1 MQGQA
6 MPPQPASQPPASSN
20 NASQVQQIILRNLST
35 QAPLQGWQSTV
46 QTQYRANIIFQ
57 IFSQLR
63 LLQSQLDLQH
73 QLGLAIRFEAKA
85 FTDAPDRAAYDHM
98 CKKKLADIHEMRTKQ
113 SAGMQHQVNMQM
125 NMPQQMQS
133 MAQNPSQGL
142 GPAQFPQQGP
152 PNPQQQQMMQLH
164 NMSMQQPPPP
174 QNLPMGQPQQNIP
187 QAQQSAAPQQ
197 MVQQPNQFV
206 PTAEEAQYISRL
218 ANQMYSQTPPARME
232 AIQNN
237 LNNLDPKMR
246 ESLARQNTDPL
257 SWFFRNQ
264 AMKKLMEQKRVQASN
279 HGIPNTQPA
288 GMMNGV
294 ARPVSGGP
302 SQPMPGAPQNFEPPF
317 DHIFGQQQDG
327 LRSQE
332 AGQIVV
338 PASNPQANLDQRN
351 AARTNAQQQIN
362 LQNGAN
368 RGLQNVPTSQPQP
381 QPFWGPQAGQRNMNQ
396 GVGINTGAQA
406 ANFINPNQAPA
417 NVLQGQPGGLDN
429 QITRTPSQQTGMPN
443 LNKAAPPGQAP
454 NMWSQR
460 TPQINQAK
468 PQGSQPP
475 QQAMERTDGPQQR
488 PQMFNNMPP
497 QMQQRLLSMPED
509 QRRGFLI
516 SLQKRQME
524 QQQQQQHQQQLQQNQ
539 LQQQTQQQAMKMAN
553 ARAVMN
559 ESFPMSTQ
567 SSQPG
572 MQAGPITG
580 QNLPAQKPSMQN
592 NHAQQPAFLQQNAA
606 MAGSARQQPGPG
618 QRPPQQRN
626 ASQYQVPVPLT
637 EEQARQMDQKTFPS
651 NMLSQGN
658 QLAPPPEEVKT
669 WGQLKEWA
677 AQNAQTL
684 PPGTV
689 PKLENLQALQYRA
702 QFGPRPPQSGA
713 VPASTPQ
720 QQAPFAQM
728 VSQPTG
734 QVTVPAPRL
743 PAGITVPTPTFQEI
757 QNFRNTLAS
766 HQRNATDEHVRAFL
780 IKQRQSEIAKRMQ
793 AQQVQTNQM
802 ANAAPKAAQGSQNQS
817 QVSVGQA
824 DSSQSTQK
832 GQTKGMQ
839 QSQKN
844 AGSSTSQSKAG
855 QANRNTPTPKQ
866 QQKGTKRSS
875 QDDVVEILNPNL
887 ANTQNQVQ
895 AAGQTDKQQPSSG
908 QTEQKA
914 QADSKGSSNIKGP
927 LQPQNVEVQGV
938 RAEGLRS
945 LSQEEIDRRDKRLR
959 QLMTEVG
966 QNQPARRPV
975 QMPPQVKSEMSA
987 RLRELSTMMSR
998 MEMSLPT
1005 FFRHNPDEKVARQ
1018 LIQTRQMI
1026 KAQYRD
1032 DKYNLVDHFTI
1043 SQVDLENAYQR
1054 IRQYF
1059 LYVMSKFGKPKNASQ
1074 QGEQVQNQLQ
1084 HQQAPPSQE
1093 KAPLNAA
1100 NLEEQQNLLKAQR
1113 AAAMQKQNSGY
1124 GSRAPAAPTSEKPP
1138 PFPPALGPQ
1147 SPHGIPHQY
1156 GGPPKLTADQL
1167 VLPQNKRRK
1176 SNNHQ
1181 PSAGSTPV
1189 PAHSTPV
1196 AKSSPSGPKLTS
1208 PEMQKAPVPQLSFK
1222 CGVSDC
1228 QSGQK
1233 GFATQAELEQHNT
1246 DTHEPIEPEID
1257 DAAEFALESMRIALG
1272 LDENGKSKPRQET
1285 PEAPKM
1291 KASLSAQSHKDIKQE
1306 ASTPMARVG
1315 SQNGLSQASNLL
1327 KAPQAS
1333 AKSPAS
1339 DASKGKNSKGP
1350 TTSSKEPTPPPFD
1363 PWAGSCISPEDILSS
1378 WSSLADMNSMSFT
1391 SLQKG
1396 LTPSSTLSSVN
1407 EKSEKNSPRTSDISE
1422 NDAVKIS
1429 LDVNNDEK
1437 NDWIPREWFDDSLHS
1452 EIESMNFGPDSFMQ
1466 DGGINIFAD
1475 YPDTEMVDLD
1485 PNSSKVMEQDEQDIA
1500 TDEWLKVYAPEK
1512 LAAKKG
1518 R

>member
-6 MPPQPASQPPASSN
+6 MPPQPTSQPPASSN
-20 NASQVQQIILRNLST
+20 NASQVHQIILRNLST
-35 QAPLQGWQSTV
+35 QAPMQGWQSTV

-63 LLQSQLDLQH
+63 LLQSQLDLQY

-142 GPAQFPQQGP
+142 GPGQFQQGP

-164 NMSMQQPPPP
+164 SMSMQQPPP
-174 QNLPMGQPQQNIP
+174 QSLPMGQPQQNMP
-187 QAQQSAAPQQ
+187 HPQQSTAPQQ

-206 PTAEEAQYISRL
+206 PTAEEAQYITRL

-264 AMKKLMEQKRVQASN
+264 AMKKLMEQKRAQASN

-294 ARPVSGGP
+294 ARPISGGP

-351 AARTNAQQQIN
+351 TARANAQQQMN

-368 RGLQNVPTSQPQP
+368 RGLQNVPTSQPQL

-396 GVGINTGAQA
+396 GVGINTSAQA
-406 ANFINPNQAPA
+406 TNFVNPNQTPA

-460 TPQINQAK
+460 TPQMNQAK
-468 PQGSQPP
+468 PQGSQPS
-475 QQAMERTDGPQQR
+475 QQAMERTDAPQQR

-497 QMQQRLLSMPED
+497 QMQQRLLNMPED
-509 QRRGFLI
+509 QRRGFLM

-524 QQQQQQHQQQLQQNQ
+524 QQHQQQLQQNQ
-539 LQQQTQQQAMKMAN
+539 LQQQTQQQQQQQAIKMAN

-572 MQAGPITG
+572 MQAGPITS

-592 NHAQQPAFLQQNAA
+592 NNAQQPSFLQQSAA
-606 MAGSARQQPGPG
+606 MGGSARQQPGPG

-626 ASQYQVPVPLT
+626 AAQYQVPLT
-637 EEQARQMDQKTFPS
+637 EEQSRQMDQKTFPS

-658 QLAPPPEEVKT
+658 QLAPLPEDVKT

-702 QFGPRPPQSGA
+702 QFGPRPPQPGT

-734 QVTVPAPRL
+734 QGTVPAPRL
-743 PAGITVPTPTFQEI
+743 PSGINVPTPTFQEI

-793 AQQVQTNQM
+793 AQQAQNNQT
-802 ANAAPKAAQGSQNQS
+802 ANGAPKAAQGPQNQA
-817 QVSVGQA
+817 QVSVSQA

-832 GQTKGMQ
+832 VATKGTVQ
-839 QSQKN
+839 QNQKV
-844 AGSSTSQSKAG
+844 AGSSTNQSKPG
-855 QANRNTPTPKQ
+855 QTNKNTPTAKQ
-866 QQKGTKRSS
+866 QQKGIKRSS

-887 ANTQNQVQ
+887 ANTQSQAQ
-895 AAGQTDKQQPSSG
+895 AAGSTDKQQPSAG
-908 QTEQKA
+908 QAEQKA
-914 QADSKGSSNIKGP
+914 HADSKGSSNMKGP
-927 LQPQNVEVQGV
+927 VQPQNAEAQGM

-945 LSQEEIDRRDKRLR
+945 VPQQEIDRRDKRLR

-966 QNQPARRPV
+966 QSQPVRRPV
-975 QMPPQVKSEMSA
+975 QMTPQVKSEMSA
-987 RLRELSTMMSR
+987 RLRELSPMMSR

-1005 FFRHNPDEKVARQ
+1005 FFRHNPDENVAKH
-1018 LIQTRQMI
+1018 LIQTRQLI

-1032 DKYNLVDHFTI
+1032 EKYNLVDHFTI
-1043 SQVDLENAYQR
+1043 SQPELEHAYQR

-1059 LYVMSKFGKPKNASQ
+1059 VYVMSKFGKAKNASQ
-1074 QGEQVQNQLQ
+1074 QGEQAQNQPQ

-1189 PAHSTPV
+1189 PAHTTPV
-1196 AKSSPSGPKLTS
+1196 AKSSPSGPKFAS
-1208 PEMQKAPVPQLSFK
+1208 PDMQKAPVPQLSFK

-1233 GFATQAELEQHNT
+1233 GFATQAELEQHNAEI
-1246 DTHEPIEPEID
+1246 HEPIEPEID
-1257 DAAEFALESMRIALG
+1257 DPVEFALESMRIALG

-1291 KASLSAQSHKDIKQE
+1291 KASLSAQSHKAIKQE
-1306 ASTPMARVG
+1306 ASTPMARGG

-1327 KAPQAS
+1327 KAPQAN

-1350 TTSSKEPTPPPFD
+1350 ATSSKETTPPPFD

-1391 SLQKG
+1391 NLQKG

-1429 LDVNNDEK
+1429 LDVNNDD
-1437 NDWIPREWFDDSLHS
+1437 NNNWIPSEWFDDTLYS

-1466 DGGINIFAD
+1466 DGGIDIFAD
-1475 YPDTEMVDLD
+1475 YTDTEMVDVGLS
-1485 PNSSKVMEQDEQDIA
+1485 SSKGRKKDEQDFA
-1500 TDEWLKVYAPEK
+1500 TEEWLKVYAPER
-1512 LAAKKG
+1512 LTTKKG
-1518 R
+1518 K